1 SLKLYHNMPCPA
13 AQPALITLHPHTTLS
28 PTGEYETPHGASPT
42 AAHTYYWV
50 ATYSGNSN
58 NKTAVSGSA
67 DEPVAIGQAS
77 PSIETTQ
84 NPSSGIVGATFKDK
98 ATLAGAFGEH
108 VGGTISFKLY
118 DNKFCSA
125 AEGGLIA
132 SVFPYTALFR
142 SEYETP
148 HGASPTAAHTYYWVA
163 TYSGDANNKEAVSG
177 CADEPVAIGQASPS
191 IETTQNP
198 SSGIVGAT
206 FKDKATLAG
215 AFGEHV
221 GGTISFKLYDNKSCS
236 AAEGGLIA

>member
-28 PTGEYETPHGASPT
+28 PTG
-42 AAHTYYWV
+42 
-50 ATYSGNSN
+50 
-58 NKTAVSGSA
+58 
-67 DEPVAIGQAS
+67 
-77 PSIETTQ
+77 
-84 NPSSGIVGATFKDK
+84 
-98 ATLAGAFGEH
+98 
-108 VGGTISFKLY
+108 
-118 DNKFCSA
+118 
-125 AEGGLIA
+125 
-132 SVFPYTALFR
+132 
-142 SEYETP
+142 EYETP

-236 AAEGGLIA
+236 AAEGGLIASDGPVNVSANGEYETPHGASPTAAHTYYWVATYSGDANNKEARSGCADEPITVNPRPAIAVLPAQVISGLAAPHGP